1 VQFLSVNNLKIQTDM
16 FIKRYLHDIHIA
28 VEAIFANRVKSILT
42 ALGIIFGV
50 AAVISML
57 AIGNGA
63 EQEILEQIKLV
74 GVNNIVITPSSFSLN
89 EASTADNGNTDNS
102 KPGGKKF
109 SKGLTL
115 LDVEAIKQVVPTIE
129 KITPVISFNYS
140 ALLDGISKPV
150 VLEGIENSYF
160 DLFNMQLDA
169 GNRFNQL
176 QTEKGLPVCII
187 GSNIKTQFFRQENPI
202 DKYIKCGQIWLKIV
216 GVVEQRDFTA
226 SASDEL
232 GISSSDNKIFIPV
245 QTMLLRFKNRALLRA
260 DEIAKANQRSGGGGM
275 VVIFG
280 GSEQTEDK
288 GDTDPNLNQLDKII
302 VQVKETE
309 MLGQSANLIKRM
321 LLRRHSGLYDFEVT
335 IPELLLKQQQKTK
348 NIFNVVL
355 GAIAGISLIVGG
367 IGIMNIMLASVME
380 RIREIGVRQA
390 VGAKQKDIIAQFL
403 AESTLISLTGGI
415 IGIIL
420 GIVLSKVITAVFDI
434 KTIVSFFSIF
444 IAFGVSV
451 VVGITFGYL
460 PAKKAS
466 ENDPVVSLRS

>member
-1 VQFLSVNNLKIQTDM
+1 M
-16 FIKRYLHDIHIA
+16 FIKRYLHDISIA

-63 EQEILEQIKLV
+63 EQEILEQIKMV
-74 GVNNIVITPSSFSLN
+74 GVNNIVITPSSFTIN
-89 EASTADNGNTDNS
+89 EGGTENGESNNGKIS
-102 KPGGKKF
+102 GKKF

-115 LDVEAIKQVVPTIE
+115 LDVEAIKQVLPTIE
-129 KITPVISFNYS
+129 RITPVISFNYS
-140 ALLDGISKPV
+140 ALLDGKSKPI
-150 VLEGIENSYF
+150 VLEGIENHYF
-160 DLFNMQLDA
+160 DLFNITLEN
-169 GNRFNQL
+169 GTRFNEL

-187 GSNIKTQFFRQENPI
+187 GNNIKNQFFRQDDPI
-202 DKYIKCGQIWLKIV
+202 GKYIKCGQIWLKII
-216 GVVEQRDFTA
+216 GVVERRDFTA

-232 GISSSDNKIFIPV
+232 GISSSDNKIFVPV
-245 QTMLLRFKNRALLRA
+245 QTMLLRFKNRSLLRA
-260 DEIAKANQRSGGGGM
+260 DEIAKANQRNGAGGGM
-275 VVIFG
+275 IVIIG
-280 GSEQTEDK
+280 GEEQQDEQV
-288 GDTDPNLNQLDKII
+288 DTDNNLNQLDKII

-309 MLGQSANLIKRM
+309 QLGQSATIIKRM
-321 LLRRHSGLYDFEVT
+321 LLRRHSELYDFEVT

-390 VGAKQKDIIAQFL
+390 IGAKQKDIIAQFL
-403 AESTLISLTGGI
+403 AESTLISLSGGI

-420 GIVLSKVITAVFDI
+420 GVVLSKVITMVFDI
-434 KTIVSFFSIF
+434 KTIVSVFSII

-451 VVGITFGYL
+451 IVGISFGYL
-460 PAKKAS
+460 PAKRAA

>member
-1 VQFLSVNNLKIQTDM
+1 M
-16 FIKRYLHDIHIA
+16 FIKRYLHDIQIA
-28 VEAIFANRVKSILT
+28 VEAIIANRVKSILT

-74 GVNNIVITPSSFSLN
+74 GVNNIVITPSTYTVN
-89 EASTADNGNTDNS
+89 ENASTDNNDNNG

-115 LDVEAIKQVVPTIE
+115 LDVQAIKQVLPTIE

-160 DLFNMQLDA
+160 DLFNMQLA
-169 GNRFNQL
+169 NGSRFNDV

-187 GSNIKTQFFRQENPI
+187 GNNIKTQFFRQDNPI
-202 DKYIKCGQIWLKIV
+202 GKYIKCGQIWLKIV
-216 GVVEQRDFTA
+216 GVIEQRDFTA

-245 QTMLLRFKNRALLRA
+245 ETMLLRFKNRSLLRA
-260 DEIAKANQRSGGGGM
+260 DEIAKANQRAGGGGGM
-275 VVIFG
+275 VVIIG
-280 GSEQTEDK
+280 GAEQEEDK

-302 VQVKETE
+302 VQVNETE
-309 MLGQSANLIKRM
+309 QLGNSANLIKRM
-321 LLRRHSGLYDFEVT
+321 LLRRHSELYDFEVT

-451 VVGITFGYL
+451 IVGITFGYL

>member
-1 VQFLSVNNLKIQTDM
+1 M

-74 GVNNIVITPSSFSLN
+74 GVNNIVITPSSFTVN
-89 EASTADNGNTDNS
+89 EGGSSNENDNN

-129 KITPVISFNYS
+129 RITPVISFNYS

-160 DLFNMQLDA
+160 DLFNMQLA
-169 GNRFNQL
+169 SGNRFNEL

-187 GSNIKTQFFRQENPI
+187 GDNIKTQFFRQEEPVG
-202 DKYIKCGQIWLKIV
+202 KYIKCGQIWLKIV
-216 GVVEQRDFTA
+216 GVVERRDFTA

-245 QTMLLRFKNRALLRA
+245 HTMLLRFKNRSLLRA
-260 DEIAKANQRSGGGGM
+260 DEIAKANQRAGGGDGM
-275 VVIFG
+275 VVIIG
-280 GSEQTEDK
+280 GAEQTDNTI
-288 GDTDPNLNQLDKII
+288 DNDPNLNQLDKII
-302 VQVKETE
+302 VQVKDTE
-309 MLGQSANLIKRM
+309 QLSQSANLIKRM
-321 LLRRHSGLYDFEVT
+321 MLRRHSELYDFEVT

-380 RIREIGVRQA
+380 RIREIGIRQA

-415 IGIIL
+415 IGIVL
-420 GIVLSKVITAVFDI
+420 GIALSKIITVVFDI

>member
-1 VQFLSVNNLKIQTDM
+1 M

-74 GVNNIVITPSSFSLN
+74 GVNNIVITPSSFTVN
-89 EASTADNGNTDNS
+89 EGGSANQNNNDNS

-115 LDVEAIKQVVPTIE
+115 LDVEAIKHVVPTIE
-129 KITPVISFNYS
+129 RITPVISFNYS

-160 DLFNMQLDA
+160 DLFNMQLA
-169 GNRFNQL
+169 SGNRFNEL

-187 GSNIKTQFFRQENPI
+187 GDNIKTQFFRQEDPVG
-202 DKYIKCGQIWLKIV
+202 KYIKCGQIWLKIV
-216 GVVEQRDFTA
+216 GVVERRDFTA

-245 QTMLLRFKNRALLRA
+245 HTMLLRFKNRSLLRA
-260 DEIAKANQRSGGGGM
+260 DEIAKANQRAGGGDGM
-275 VVIFG
+275 IVIIG
-280 GSEQTEDK
+280 GAEQTDNAI
-288 GDTDPNLNQLDKII
+288 DNDPNLNQLDKII

-309 MLGQSANLIKRM
+309 QLSQSANLIKRM
-321 LLRRHSGLYDFEVT
+321 LLRRHSELYDFEVT

-380 RIREIGVRQA
+380 RIREIGIRQA

-420 GIVLSKVITAVFDI
+420 GIALSKIITVVFDI